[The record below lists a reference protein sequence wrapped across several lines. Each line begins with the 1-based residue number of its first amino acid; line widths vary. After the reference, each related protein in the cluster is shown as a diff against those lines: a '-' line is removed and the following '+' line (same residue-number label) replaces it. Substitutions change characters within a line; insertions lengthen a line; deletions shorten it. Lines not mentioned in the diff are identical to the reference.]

1 MSHKITA
8 LIGTRNEEAKIATC
22 VTHCLKWADDIVLVD
37 KSSTDR
43 TCEIAANL
51 GARIVSVP
59 FTRQGHESV
68 AEQAA
73 AAYHDWVW
81 IWTSHEVPTR
91 SLINYGKALIERD
104 GHFLELVRVPMFYY
118 SFGVHHDQSPWA
130 GGWQPRL
137 FNRKKVT
144 FTGIAHDPIKA
155 RFVTTIPMLRAGEDT
170 SILPVTDECDSIKP
184 KPIFAKGPLHV
195 LHQTHAPVDRFM
207 ISHCDYMVNEAAN
220 GDPLEVFQRAMHTAS
235 RFDPVFQANAELLG
249 QALGWKIYWFGVALH
264 ALERSKP
271 SVVEEYAARCAAALK
286 EWQ

>member
-1 MSHKITA
+1 MSHKISA
-8 LIGTRNEEAKIATC
+8 LIGTYNEEVKIATC
-22 VTHCLKWADDIVLVD
+22 VVHCLKWADDVVLVD

-81 IWTSHEVPTR
+81 IWTPQEVPTR
-91 SLINYGKALIERD
+91 ALIAAGKRLISD
-104 GHFLELVRVPMFYY
+104 DVDLIMVPMFYY

-130 GGWQPRL
+130 GGHQPRL
-137 FNRKKVT
+137 FNRKRVR
-144 FTGIAHDPIKA
+144 FTGVAHRPIGA
-155 RFVTTIPMLRAGEDT
+155 DRIVGIEQSPTQF
-170 SILPVTDECDSIKP
+170 
-184 KPIFAKGPLHV
+184 V

-207 ISHCDYMVNEAAN
+207 VSHCDYMVNEAAN
-220 GDPLEVFQRAMHTAS
+220 GDPLEVFQRALQTAN

-271 SVVEEYAARCAAALK
+271 SVVDEYAARAAEALK